1 MAAKAVHVDLELWC
15 LGSPLTQ
22 GVPLKGPLKGFLQGI
37 YKGFYGVSLFFLRCK
52 DLFCA
57 QPACLIQGSMFRYF
71 SRLGCLFR
79 SPKYVS
85 APLYTGP

>member
-37 YKGFYGVSLFFLRCK
+37 YKGFYGVSLFFFK
-52 DLFCA
+52 V
-57 QPACLIQGSMFRYF
+57 QGPFLCTAGLPDSGF
-71 SRLGCLFR
+71 
-79 SPKYVS
+79 YV
-85 APLYTGP
+85 

>member
-37 YKGFYGVSLFFLRCK
+37 YKGFYGVSLRVLC
-52 DLFCA
+52 
-57 QPACLIQGSMFRYF
+57 RYF
-71 SRLGCLFR
+71 SRLGCLVR